1 MDSYTIVDD
10 GGRESKP
17 MPKENFTNFIEQQ
30 KLSIASNGVLYSQD
44 RVGVI
49 PEILNVW
56 FDKRVEYKNEMKKYG
71 KAGNDKLYKFYSQ
84 RQLVQK
90 IMLNSLYGVLGLPS
104 FRFYDID
111 NAEAVT
117 LTGQTVIKTTE
128 MIANQYYI
136 KNIGKEADYNVYTDT
151 DSVFYEAAPLVRAR
165 ESSD

>member
-71 KAGNDKLYKFYSQ
+71 KAEMINYTNSIPKDSLYK
-84 RQLVQK
+84 RLC
-90 IMLNSLYGVLGLPS
+90 
-104 FRFYDID
+104 
-111 NAEAVT
+111 
-117 LTGQTVIKTTE
+117 
-128 MIANQYYI
+128 
-136 KNIGKEADYNVYTDT
+136 
-151 DSVFYEAAPLVRAR
+151 
-165 ESSD
+165 

>member
-1 MDSYTIVDD
+1 MSINISPETKIGKVKGYTAESHMKNDMDSYTIVDD

-71 KAGNDKLYKFYSQ
+71 KAGNDK
-84 RQLVQK
+84 
-90 IMLNSLYGVLGLPS
+90 
-104 FRFYDID
+104 
-111 NAEAVT
+111 
-117 LTGQTVIKTTE
+117 
-128 MIANQYYI
+128 
-136 KNIGKEADYNVYTDT
+136 
-151 DSVFYEAAPLVRAR
+151 
-165 ESSD
+165 